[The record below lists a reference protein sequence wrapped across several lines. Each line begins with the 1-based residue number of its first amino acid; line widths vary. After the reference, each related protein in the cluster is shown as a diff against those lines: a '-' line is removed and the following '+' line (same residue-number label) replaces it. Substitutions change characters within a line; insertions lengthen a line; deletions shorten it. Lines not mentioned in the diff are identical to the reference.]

1 MSRTIRSPAPT
12 LKRFPRVSGDEPFAE
27 LKALAD
33 KWFSPRER
41 G

>member
-1 MSRTIRSPAPT
+1 MSRGIECDACYLRS
-12 LKRFPRVSGDEPFAE
+12 FPRVSGDEPFAE
-27 LKALAD
+27 LKALTD

>member
-1 MSRTIRSPAPT
+1 MSLMRGSDRIAHLS
-12 LKRFPRVSGDEPFAE
+12 FPRVSGDEPFAE
-27 LKALAD
+27 VKALAD